1 MTPEQEKA
9 RDMQLAFREQL
20 RQLCLAQYEA
30 AQKAELPSTI
40 AAGIVAE
47 ECMHMSAF
55 FVTRGGTWSAD
66 TFSEECRKMYDW
78 HKNVAIREQGRP
90 N

>member
-1 MTPEQEKA
+1 MTDMDKA
-9 RDMQLAFREQL
+9 RELQLAFREQL
-20 RQLCLAQYEA
+20 RQLCLAQYEVV
-30 AQKAELPSTI
+30 QKAEI
-40 AAGIVAE
+40 NAAQAAGIIAE

-66 TFSEECRKMYDW
+66 TFADECRKMFDW
-78 HKNVAIREQGRP
+78 HKEVARKEQGRP

>member
-1 MTPEQEKA
+1 MTDMDKA
-9 RDMQLAFREQL
+9 RDFQLAFREQL
-20 RQLCLAQYEA
+20 RQLCLDQYEA
-30 AQKAELPSTI
+30 AQGAGVNVTH

-55 FVTRGGTWSAD
+55 FVARGGTWTAD
-66 TFSEECRKMYDW
+66 TFADECRKMFDW
-78 HKNVAIREQGRP
+78 HKRVATKEQGRP